1 MALEGNIS
9 IGAPGSIPTP
19 PAGEVT
25 RFFNTDFSPPR
36 LYYKDET
43 TAVFPFPCENASE
56 SEDCCCEIAEDL
68 IGKIGCALEEGMID
82 AEAFQA
88 IVSQGLS
95 IVGTS
100 TDDGAGNKTCSI
112 VLGASNVPVTGITV
126 TPTVKPALAVGSQF
140 VVVPHVLPAN
150 ASNRTVIWASDN
162 VAKATVD
169 QNGVVTGVA
178 AGVANITATTA
189 DGLFTASCAVTVV

>member
-1 MALEGNIS
+1 MALEGNIA
-9 IGAPGSIPTP
+9 IGAPGSIATP
-19 PAGEVT
+19 PSGEVT

-43 TAVFPFPCENASE
+43 GAVFAYPFENAGE
-56 SEDCCCEIAEDL
+56 SEDCCCEIAEKL

-82 AEAFQA
+82 AEDFQA

-112 VLGASNVPVTGITV
+112 VLGASNVPVTGITLSPGTMLV
-126 TPTVKPALAVGSQF
+126 GTGSQA
-140 VVVPHVLPAN
+140 VIVPTIAPAN
-150 ASNRTVIWASDN
+150 ASNRTVIWSSDN

-178 AGVANITATTA
+178 TGTATITATTA
-189 DGLFTASCAVTVV
+189 DGLFTAVCNVTVS